1 LPVACLRVRYRPSRP
16 ILSHCEDDILILPP
30 SRLSVNP
37 ECVSAFNEL
46 KLGSRGSGPKYIIY
60 KISDDQKEI
69 VVDEIG
75 KETDY
80 DVFREKLISKKD
92 PSGKDRPSY
101 AIYDVEFELAAGE
114 GKRSK
119 IAFITYIN
127 QDNTG
132 VKVCNRD
139 VAEVPFANKCSLA
152 WSTLAPVKPSRTPST
167 ALL

>member
-1 LPVACLRVRYRPSRP
+1 
-16 ILSHCEDDILILPP
+16 
-30 SRLSVNP
+30 
-37 ECVSAFNEL
+37 
-46 KLGSRGSGPKYIIY
+46 
-60 KISDDQKEI
+60 

-132 VKVCNRD
+132 VKVCGFN
-139 VAEVPFANKCSLA
+139 VAEELSANMGSLA
-152 WSTLAPVKPSRTPST
+152 WSTLAPAKP
-167 ALL
+167 